1 MPSAVAGRARG
12 GALWTLNAFK
22 QEVQTL
28 TRLTVAPSWIRI
40 FCRFGF
46 QRRRVARKEWLRA
59 LPKLGCFP
67 QE

>member
-1 MPSAVAGRARG
+1 M
-12 GALWTLNAFK
+12 NAFR
-22 QEVQTL
+22 QEVQTK
-28 TRLTVAPSWIRI
+28 TRLVVCPSWILI

-59 LPKLGCFP
+59 LPKLGCFL

>member
-1 MPSAVAGRARG
+1 
-12 GALWTLNAFK
+12 LNALRH
-22 QEVQTL
+22 EVQTY
-28 TRLTVAPSWIRI
+28 TRRVDAPSWIRI
-40 FCRFGF
+40 LCRFGF